1 MTNYEHLFQAQMQDP
16 QFVRAYYDARVERIV
31 DEMLDTLKDKI
42 AHNEPKESL
51 IRVIDSLQQQIHP
64 TVSQESYPVL
74 QRPVTIG

>member
-51 IRVIDSLQQQIHP
+51 IRAIDSLQQQIHP
-64 TVSQESYPVL
+64 AVSQESYAPL
-74 QRPVTIG
+74 QRPAAIG